1 MVSKEGINQAE
12 YKGKDN
18 KGQMAP
24 GPLGQ
29 VVDPI
34 ADQVKEGSNYLSG
47 GTQKAG
53 SYLSGVWSGRK
64 EEK

>member
-1 MVSKEGINQAE
+1 
-12 YKGKDN
+12 
-18 KGQMAP
+18 MAP